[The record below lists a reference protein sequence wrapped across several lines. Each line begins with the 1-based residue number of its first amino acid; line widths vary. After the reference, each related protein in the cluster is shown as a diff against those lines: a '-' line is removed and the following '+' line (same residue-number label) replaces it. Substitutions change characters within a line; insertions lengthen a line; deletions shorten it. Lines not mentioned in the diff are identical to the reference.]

1 MRMIK
6 CGWKNADDKMRTE
19 KCVQQNKN
27 ENIGTR
33 VDNFAVFCYI
43 LSGAKLGLEFID
55 GTLFYPGL
63 YGKSE
68 IEKKKRH
75 TGRL

>member
-6 CGWKNADDKMRTE
+6 CGRKNAD
-19 KCVQQNKN
+19 NKN

-33 VDNFAVFCYI
+33 VNNFAVFCYI
-43 LSGAKLGLEFID
+43 LSGVKLGLEFID

-68 IEKKKRH
+68 IEKKKD
-75 TGRL
+75 TPEDFEQGTVII